1 MGITDHIIKISLVSF
16 FGIIIS
22 YVVYQYLNPINSY
35 IANFIFYG
43 LILTL
48 PITLILI
55 IYEKFKLAKYY
66 FIFIWFIYIIASL
79 SITIINI
86 LITTPLYSWIFAII
100 ITGSISLI
108 IISRKIGI
116 SFTQIFQRSKI
127 EEIESL
133 RELKKEE
140 KIEKDLSFI
149 METLSIVQCKILL
162 ILLTSQKSFLSKKEL
177 QRIIKTTYKKILKEI
192 DELKDLGLIEIIEIP
207 RKTKGAPF
215 SHGVKASQYLI
226 NEKEKAINLIKKR
239 IEELEESHL

>member
-1 MGITDHIIKISLVSF
+1 MGIMKL
-16 FGIIIS
+16 IIILLFSFSIS
-22 YVVYQYLNPINSY
+22 YAAYYYLYPINPSL
-35 IANFIFYG
+35 AEFFFVG
-43 LILTL
+43 LFLSI

-55 IYEKFKLAKYY
+55 IYNKFKIAGIC
-66 FIFIWFIYIIASL
+66 FIIIWLIY
-79 SITIINI
+79 SIGKGLPIVINAF
-86 LITTPLYSWIFAII
+86 ITTPLYSWIFAII
-100 ITGSISLI
+100 IVGSISLI
-108 IISRKIGI
+108 IFLRKIGI

-127 EEIESL
+127 EEIESF

-177 QRIIKTTYKKILKEI
+177 QRIIKTTYKRILKEI
-192 DELKDLGLIEIIEIP
+192 DELKDLGLVEIIEIP

-239 IEELEESHL
+239 IEELGEFHL